1 MPTPAAGS
9 ELRTALTKGTEITPS
24 GVADGAGSG
33 GLFNASGR
41 ATRLRASPLFSIG
54 PGQPGPALRR
64 GALIAVPVGAALVV
78 ELGFGAPT
86 EGAIATGAMFAGFAG
101 LDAPAGPRAAWQA
114 AASPLIGLMAALGIL
129 SSQSAPLA
137 VATMALVGAAAG
149 YCFSYSLRLAIFGLV
164 AALTLLVSQGLFL
177 EADETLP
184 ALLWGTVGG
193 LTQVVWSLLV
203 WVVVDRCARGEPSG
217 WDRHAVT
224 ATFAANLSLGSENL
238 RHAIRFGVSLAVGV
252 AAYRAFDMD
261 NHGFWIP
268 LTILFVMRPDRDET
282 YLRLVLRAV
291 GTVLGLVLATTISK
305 SLGGNDA
312 VIVVV
317 LTVATALALG
327 LLTVQYALFT
337 ASITVYVVL
346 LTDALGEPTWEA
358 DKLRLIGTAIGLLI
372 TFLAFVVWPDPER
385 GRDLRF
391 RVLRP
396 PPDPPGPPAR

>member
-1 MPTPAAGS
+1 
-9 ELRTALTKGTEITPS
+9 LTKGTEITPS

-33 GLFNASGR
+33 GLFDASGR
-41 ATRLRASPLFSIG
+41 ATRLRASPLFAIG
-54 PGQPGPALRR
+54 PGRPKPALRR
-64 GALIAVPVGAALVV
+64 GALIAIPVGAALIV
-78 ELGFGAPT
+78 EIGFGAPT
-86 EGAIATGAMFAGFAG
+86 KGAIATGAMFAGFAG

-114 AASPLIGLMAALGIL
+114 AATPLIGLMAALGIL
-129 SSQSAPLA
+129 TSQSAPLA
-137 VATMALVGAAAG
+137 VAAMALVGGLAG

-177 EADETLP
+177 EVDETLP
-184 ALLWGTVGG
+184 ALLWGCVGG
-193 LTQVVWSLLV
+193 LIQIAWSLLI
-203 WVVVDRCARGEPSG
+203 WVFADRCARGQPSG
-217 WDRHAVT
+217 WDRHDVT
-224 ATFAANLSLGSENL
+224 RAFADNLTLGSENL
-238 RHAIRFGVSLAVGV
+238 RHAIRFGASLALGV
-252 AAYRAFDMD
+252 AVYRAFDMD

-282 YLRLVLRAV
+282 YLRLVLRAI
-291 GTVLGLVLATTISK
+291 GTVVGLAIATTLSK
-305 SLGGNDA
+305 SVGDYEAA
-312 VIVVV
+312 VVII
-317 LTVATALALG
+317 LTVATALTFG
-327 LLTVQYALFT
+327 LLTVNYALFT

-396 PPDPPGPPAR
+396 PPDPSGPAAR